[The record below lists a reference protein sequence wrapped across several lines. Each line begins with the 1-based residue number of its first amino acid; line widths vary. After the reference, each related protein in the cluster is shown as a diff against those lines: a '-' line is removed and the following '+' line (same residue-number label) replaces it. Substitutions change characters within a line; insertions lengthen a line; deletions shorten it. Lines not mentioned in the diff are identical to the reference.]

1 MKREF
6 SAGGI
11 VFNKSGQV
19 LLVKAG
25 SLRDRSKKHWKF
37 PKGYIVGEE
46 SSKEAAIREV
56 EEETGIQAEIV
67 EKVGDSKYI
76 YPNKDGEK
84 IFKAVIYF
92 LMKEVGGNLK
102 PQKGEIEEV
111 GWFEPDEAL
120 TMLSFSAD
128 KKLLEKALELRNGQ

>member
-11 VFNKSGQV
+11 VFNDNGGV

-25 SLRDRSKKHWKF
+25 SLRDESKKHWKF
-37 PKGYIVGEE
+37 PKGHIDGEE

-56 EEETGIQAEIV
+56 EEETGIQAEIID
-67 EKVGDSKYI
+67 KIGDSKYV
-76 YPNKDGEK
+76 YPMNGEK
-84 IFKAVIYF
+84 IFKGVIYF
-92 LMKEVGGNLK
+92 LMKEVGGNLV
-102 PQKGEIEEV
+102 PQKGEIEEAA
-111 GWFEPDEAL
+111 WFEPDEAL
-120 TMLSFSAD
+120 KMLSFPAD